1 MTPPTTSALLAH
13 LSQRDLSILDDLEH
27 LRLLSTRQLQRLH
40 FPVSDDAH
48 ATTGAAARAASR
60 VLTRLARDGL
70 ISHLENRIG
79 GVRQGSSGYVWQL
92 DAAGERLQRHRGG
105 GGSRRRYREPNRA
118 FMEHRTAVN
127 DLAVTLREWDRNGHI
142 ELLLLEAEPRC
153 WQTFTGPHGIAQTL
167 KPDLHAVIAR
177 GDYENHFYV
186 EIDLASEHLPQIVA
200 KAGTYLQH
208 AATGAVQHQLGIYP
222 AVLWITTTRARA
234 LAMRTALRTDRSL
247 PDGMH
252 TVIANTDVRAH
263 LLGEEPPG

>member
-1 MTPPTTSALLAH
+1 MTSLNTSALLAR
-13 LSQRDLSILDDLEH
+13 LSERDLAVLDDLEH

-40 FPVSDDAH
+40 FPVGDDAH
-48 ATTGAAARAASR
+48 LTTGAATKAASR

-79 GVRQGSSGYVWQL
+79 GVRQGSSGFVWQL

-118 FMEHRTAVN
+118 FMEHRAAVN
-127 DLAVTLREWDRNGHI
+127 DLAVMLRELHRDGRI

-153 WQTFTGPHGIAQTL
+153 WRTFTDPRGIAQAL
-167 KPDLHAVIAR
+167 KPDLYAVSAR
-177 GDYENHFYV
+177 GAYENHSFI

-208 AATGAVQHQLGIYP
+208 AATGAMQRQLGIYP

-234 LAMRTALRTDRSL
+234 LAMRTALLTDRSL
-247 PDGMH
+247 PEGMH
-252 TVIANTDVRAH
+252 TVIAASDARAH